1 MNQRPMTSFGSL
13 TDLSRQSNMWVMS
26 ISLPSFPTLAVLT
39 FLTSAFNLQNQM
51 RLRCF
56 DVFQQGFPQRK
67 WDLCRMKWT
76 EKKIHTHFQ
85 HDRFF
90 FSHFR
95 FRKVFSGSPRS
106 LQLCGG
112 RKGNFGAVQGFCAC
126 CFQSSF
132 SLWGPS
138 LSIGKYDYLQCR
150 DVLTELLQG
159 SFDSR
164 HGLCVWF
171 IEHWGSICTKILN
184 AVELQTIFF
193 SFPRHQVIFN
203 NSLREEDQGA
213 LLVRLPIDQVV
224 FFKGWNGN
232 IEDLQTLS

>member
-1 MNQRPMTSFGSL
+1 MNG
-13 TDLSRQSNMWVMS
+13 
-26 ISLPSFPTLAVLT
+26 
-39 FLTSAFNLQNQM
+39 
-51 RLRCF
+51 
-56 DVFQQGFPQRK
+56 
-67 WDLCRMKWT
+67 
-76 EKKIHTHFQ
+76 EKNSHFQ

-112 RKGNFGAVQGFCAC
+112 RKGNFGAIQGFCAC

-138 LSIGKYDYLQCR
+138 LSIGKYDYLKCR
-150 DVLTELLQG
+150 DVLTDLLQG

-184 AVELQTIFF
+184 AVKLQTIFF

-232 IEDLQTLS
+232 IEDLQTLT